1 MTEESVDIGLAE
13 TPKDRVLALYRAAEA
28 RLGELGQAIR
38 RDPPLASELADAY
51 LLLLG
56 EGVQSVLHDGT
67 ESQQEL
73 ALARSAAAERARG
86 HERALVELGGASTG
100 KLKET
105 LEEALA
111 MSRTIGKP

>member
-1 MTEESVDIGLAE
+1 MTEESVDVGLSE
-13 TPKDRVLALYRAAEA
+13 TPKERVLALYKAAEA
-28 RLGELGQAIR
+28 RLGELGQAMR
-38 RDPPLASELADAY
+38 QDPPLASELADAY

-67 ESQQEL
+67 ESPQEL
-73 ALARSAAAERARG
+73 ALARTAAAERARG
-86 HERALVELGGASTG
+86 QEQLLVQLGGASSG

-111 MSRTIGKP
+111 MSRTFGKP